1 MKKSIQNDLKESLK
15 KKDENRISVLKMILA
30 AINNAEIKLKKK
42 EDGLSEEET
51 QKAIKSEAKKRSEA
65 IEAYTKANRP
75 ELAEKEQKELLII
88 KSYLPEE
95 LSDEEIEKIAEEVIQ
110 KTGANSAQDFG
121 KIMKEVLAKTQ
132 GRADGKK
139 TSEIVKNMLN

>member
-1 MKKSIQNDLKESLK
+1 MKKKIQDDLKESLK
-15 KKDENRISVLKMILA
+15 KKDENKTSTLKMILA
-30 AINNAEIKLKKK
+30 SINNAEIKFKKK
-42 EDGLSEEET
+42 QEGLSEEET
-51 QKAIKSEAKKRSEA
+51 QKVIKSEAKKRNEA

-95 LSDEEIEKIAEEVIQ
+95 LSDEEVEKIVKEIVQ
-110 KTGANSAQDFG
+110 KNGANSQQDFG
-121 KIMKEVLAKTQ
+121 KTMKEAVAKIQ

-139 TSEIVKNMLN
+139 ISEMIKKMLN